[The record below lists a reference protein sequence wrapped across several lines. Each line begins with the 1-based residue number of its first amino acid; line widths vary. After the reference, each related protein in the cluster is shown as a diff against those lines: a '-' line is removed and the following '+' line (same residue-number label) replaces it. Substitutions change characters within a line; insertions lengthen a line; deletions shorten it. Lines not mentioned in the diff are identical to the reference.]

1 MCEKQRPPFQVA
13 SRKKG
18 GSDCNRLPF
27 GAKRAGWEMG
37 RDDGGLKMDW
47 QRVSG
52 FQVAFIGMAS
62 GYLKNS
68 LGLSG
73 SR

>member
-1 MCEKQRPPFQVA
+1 MRKTVA
-13 SRKKG
+13 TFSGSLTKKR

-37 RDDGGLKMDW
+37 RDDGGLNIDW

-52 FQVAFIGMAS
+52 FQVAS
-62 GYLKNS
+62 W
-68 LGLSG
+68 
-73 SR
+73 RD